1 MKSGF
6 RAALAI
12 VVLAL
17 VGGGIY
23 YSGYFKSKEHK
34 TDVVL
39 VDKEGNLAVILESY
53 DCWETANEGEKT
65 RGCHTIE
72 DAVKNG
78 PDHLAGF
85 RSHHVIYMGKEFAF
99 VESWRRGAP
108 AYKVGAFDWD
118 KKDVVEYIKVPISF
132 TGGSDE
138 EMKFSFSSK
147 LKPPFES
154 LSEPPAALEGK
165 DFVLRKPQ

>member
-1 MKSGF
+1 
-6 RAALAI
+6 
-12 VVLAL
+12 
-17 VGGGIY
+17 
-23 YSGYFKSKEHK
+23 
-34 TDVVL
+34 
-39 VDKEGNLAVILESY
+39 
-53 DCWETANEGEKT
+53 
-65 RGCHTIE
+65 
-72 DAVKNG
+72 
-78 PDHLAGF
+78 
-85 RSHHVIYMGKEFAF
+85 MGKEFAF